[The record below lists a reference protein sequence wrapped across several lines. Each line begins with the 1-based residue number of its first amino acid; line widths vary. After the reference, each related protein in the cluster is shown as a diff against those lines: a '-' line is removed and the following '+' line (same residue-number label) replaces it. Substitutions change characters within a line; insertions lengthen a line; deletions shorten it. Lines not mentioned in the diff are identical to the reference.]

1 MLPIGNHQVEGF
13 AQIRVIG
20 VGGGGSNA
28 VNRMIQ
34 SNMTGIE
41 FIAINTDAQAL
52 MLNEAPHHIHIG
64 DKITRGL
71 GAGGNPSVGGKAA
84 EENAE
89 EIYEAL
95 KGSDMVFI
103 TAGMGGGTGTG
114 ASPIVAQIARELG
127 ALTVGVVTKPFS
139 FEGKKRLLSAEEG
152 IANLKQ
158 HVDTLITVPNDRL
171 LQVANNRTP
180 LSEAFRLADDVLRQG
195 IQGISD
201 LITVPGLINLD
212 FADVKTIMSAAGS
225 ALMAIGESTGDAR
238 ATDAAQ
244 MAIASPLLDIDISGA
259 RGVLFNITGGTDLTL
274 FEVNEAA
281 DVIYHAAHPEAN
293 IIFGAVQDPNFDG
306 KVKITVI
313 ATGFDNMPQQGRAQM
328 LTPQYTQ
335 HTQHAQ
341 HQQPQHTP
349 YNAPSRPEYERSRA
363 YQVSQPQAAQSN
375 GLSNGNVG
383 NAGRNNGVSNG
394 TGNGTGNDITAP
406 SRVQQQGYA
415 PMPMTPPPMNVS
427 NHPTGPLQSDR
438 VGRGVQQGQSI
449 QSGSVHNSDTARQR
463 SVQPSPY
470 AQDDTG
476 YDTGRHR
483 VVSSPMSSM
492 PPMREQMP
500 MVSDVEDD
508 EFGLEESAM
517 EMQPTDEPGYGN
529 RGMRL
534 EEQSDRLPVPE
545 PEEQPLQRPSTG
557 QPKQPQQGRPIRR
570 LDRGADFPRTGRNVP
585 SGDVIDIPAFLRKR

>member
-34 SNMTGIE
+34 SNMSGIE

-52 MLNEAPHHIHIG
+52 LLNEAPHHIHIG

-225 ALMAIGESTGDAR
+225 ALMAIGESTGDTR

-313 ATGFDNMPQQGRAQM
+313 ATGFDNIPPQTRGQM
-328 LTPQYTQ
+328 ITPQFTQ
-335 HTQHAQ
+335 HSQHQHAA
-341 HQQPQHTP
+341 
-349 YNAPSRPEYERSRA
+349 YNTPSRPEYERSRA

-375 GLSNGNVG
+375 GLSNGNAA
-383 NAGRNNGVSNG
+383 NASRNNGNG
-394 TGNGTGNDITAP
+394 VNSDTTAP
-406 SRVQQQGYA
+406 SRVQQNYA

-427 NHPTGPLQSDR
+427 NHPTGPMQADR
-438 VGRGVQQGQSI
+438 SGRGVQGGQQGQQGQPI
-449 QSGSVHNSDTARQR
+449 QANPVRNSDTARQR
-463 SVQPSPY
+463 PVQPSPY
-470 AQDDTG
+470 AQDETG

-483 VVSSPMSSM
+483 SVSSAM
-492 PPMREQMP
+492 PSMREQMP

-508 EFGLEESAM
+508 EFGLEDSALD
-517 EMQPTDEPGYGN
+517 MQPTDEPAMGAMRYGN
-529 RGMRL
+529 RGMHVD
-534 EEQSDRLPVPE
+534 EQPERLPVPE
-545 PEEQPLQRPSTG
+545 PEAQPLQRPSTG
-557 QPKQPQQGRPIRR
+557 QPNQPQQGRPIRR